1 MTEQMTLDSQQT
13 AEPTALIQVTS
24 LPQIHERLHALR
36 ERWEQ
41 YAADAAAL
49 VCTEDTVQ
57 AVKATR
63 ADMRREFDEADAA
76 RKAAKAA
83 YMAPWDEIEATYKE
97 CVSDAFKCADGA
109 LKGKIDAFETELK
122 DRRRAE
128 LQDYFSEL
136 CAAHGVDFLDFDTA
150 MRYGGLKI
158 ALADAKSKT
167 WKKLKTNLADVVA
180 WIAVGV
186 DQIAQ
191 MAEDDRAEIMAEYK
205 QRLDVGAAVA
215 TVDGRKRR
223 IAAEREAENAR
234 RTQQEAAHDA
244 LERVAMVVTP
254 SREVKEPQRASER
267 LFRITFTI
275 NCTREQGLKVRE
287 FLERENIKYE

>member
-1 MTEQMTLDSQQT
+1 MNETTG
-13 AEPTALIQVTS
+13 TALIQVTS
-24 LPQIHERLHALR
+24 LPQIQERLHALR
-36 ERWEQ
+36 ERWQQ
-41 YAADAAAL
+41 YAADADAL

-83 YMAPWDEIEATYKE
+83 YMAPWDAVEATYKE
-97 CVSDAFKCADGA
+97 CVSEAFKRADAA
-109 LKGKIDAFETELK
+109 LKGKIADFEGELK
-122 DRRRAE
+122 ASAREA
-128 LQDYFSEL
+128 LADYFDEL
-136 CAAHGVDFLDFDTA
+136 CAVHGVDFLDFDTA

-158 ALADAKSKT
+158 ALSDAKSKT
-167 WKKLKTNLADVVA
+167 GKKLKTDLAEVVA
-180 WIAVGV
+180 RIACGV

-215 TVDGRKRR
+215 TVEGRKRR
-223 IAAEREAENAR
+223 IEAEREAESAR
-234 RTQQEAAHDA
+234 RAQHEAAQDA

-254 SREVKEPQRASER
+254 SREVKEPQRAPER

-275 NCTREQGLKVRE
+275 NVTREQGLKVRE